1 LKTSASEE
9 NPASFPLAAA
19 ELAHVLNGD
28 RIDELSLLGE
38 GEELDAVDLDRS
50 DTVLL
55 HDLWAD
61 AFGKIQFKLIVVQFL
76 IHGQLGDGDDQA

>member
-1 LKTSASEE
+1 MKTSASEE
-9 NPASFPLAAA
+9 NPASCPLAAA
-19 ELAHVLNGD
+19 VLAHVLNGD